1 MEPQHIMKKILTIT
15 TATILS
21 LLLMGCTDKSNTE
34 THLEAPSNPGR
45 DLVMDSIDAHGGT
58 EKWYNNGLLQFRWT
72 YHMSDKGPKA
82 IVDTIQTV
90 DPTTLNVLH
99 EVPGKDVTFGMYQG
113 QYWIAPKG
121 SKFMPPVQFWSLTPY
136 YFIGIP
142 FVFND
147 ENAIFEMLPEFMEFE
162 GREYRQVKI
171 SYTAEA
177 GDSPDDYYVLLI
189 DPETKLTR
197 GGYYIVTNPLVAP
210 NGPGPEKFLTLD
222 DLVDIDGIKLA
233 SGHRTF
239 SMEDGK
245 IGEQMRFTEVSGV
258 KYMPRESVD
267 LSIPSSDLILK

>member
-1 MEPQHIMKKILTIT
+1 MKTILTIT

-21 LLLMGCTDKSNTE
+21 FLLIGCADQSSPQTQN
-34 THLEAPSNPGR
+34 EAPSNPGR
-45 DLVMDSIDAHGGT
+45 ELVMASIDAHGGT

-90 DPTTLNVLH
+90 DPTNLNVMH
-99 EVPGKDVTFGMYQG
+99 EVPGKEITFGMYQG
-113 QYWIAPKG
+113 QYWIAPREA
-121 SKFMPPVQFWSLTPY
+121 KFMPPVQFWSLTPY
-136 YFIGIP
+136 YFLGIP

-147 ENAIFEMLPEFMEFE
+147 ENAIFEMLPERMEFE
-162 GREYRQVKI
+162 GQDYAQVKI
-171 SYTAEA
+171 SYTQEA

-189 DPETKLTR
+189 DPDTKLTR
-197 GGYYIVTNPLVAP
+197 GAYYIVTNELVAP

-222 DLVDIDGIKLA
+222 NLIDVDGIKLA

-239 SMEDGK
+239 SMKDGK

-258 KYMPRESVD
+258 KYVPRDSVG